1 MVSAFGQTAWMLAS
15 CQCEHPLACEPN
27 GNPKESVEVVSRS
40 QVHQLPPW
48 QILADLSRSWQIL
61 AATPRPS
68 PRPMRPSY
76 AKLLKLEWRVPLP
89 RGNFPIRRCP
99 ELSSV
104 VPLNAAPPRPGA
116 RARGAGS
123 HRGGLPTAAAAVG
136 APAPDM
142 GFGMVPIL
150 LTVIHIHIIHYYSIS
165 VLVDSR

>member
-1 MVSAFGQTAWMLAS
+1 
-15 CQCEHPLACEPN
+15 
-27 GNPKESVEVVSRS
+27 VSRS

-48 QILADLSRSWQIL
+48 QILDLGRSWQ
-61 AATPRPS
+61 RPS
-68 PRPMRPSY
+68 PRPSPRPSY

-89 RGNFPIRRCP
+89 RGNFPIRRCL
-99 ELSSV
+99 EFSFVLSFH
-104 VPLNAAPPRPGA
+104 VPSDAAPPRPGA

-150 LTVIHIHIIHYYSIS
+150 LTVIHIHIIP
-165 VLVDSR
+165 

>member
-1 MVSAFGQTAWMLAS
+1 MLAR

-48 QILADLSRSWQIL
+48 QILDLGRSWQ
-61 AATPRPS
+61 RPS
-68 PRPMRPSY
+68 PRPSPRPSY

-89 RGNFPIRRCP
+89 RGNFPIRRCL
-99 ELSSV
+99 EFSFVLSFH
-104 VPLNAAPPRPGA
+104 VPSDAAPPRPGA

-150 LTVIHIHIIHYYSIS
+150 LTVIHIHIIP
-165 VLVDSR
+165 